1 MKYRNRALGLLSLLL
16 ALTTLDRICISVAG
30 PRMQDALHIGP
41 VGWGWVNGMF
51 TLAYGLFEI
60 PTGALGDRLGPRKVL
75 TRIVL
80 WWSAFTAMTGVVTSL
95 SPLLAIRFLFG
106 IGEAGAYPN
115 ASIVV
120 ARWFP
125 VEERGRAFGFF
136 LMASQLGGAFAPLL
150 VVPIQSHFGWRASF
164 FAFGLLGPV
173 WGFFW
178 YRWFR
183 DSPAEKAGVSA
194 AELAETANL
203 DTVAHTPMPWAI
215 ALRNW
220 NVWAIVAI
228 CFCYLYTYSFFTSW
242 FHTYLV
248 KGRGFHE
255 SDLWLSSLP
264 FVVAAVA
271 NFSGGYVSNILVLRL
286 GLRWGRCAIGVG
298 GLFIAA
304 GSIVGV
310 MLTHNP
316 ITALVLLTCAY
327 AGITFQQ
334 PIAFAVCLDI
344 GGPFAGAMVGI
355 FNTAAGAAGFV
366 GAIAFGYLV
375 KLSGGYTVPF
385 IPMTALLLVGVWLW
399 LRIDPNRKIV
409 PTSNIA
415 SELVTATV

>member
-16 ALTTLDRICISVAG
+16 ALTTLDRVCISVAG

-41 VGWGWVNGMF
+41 VGWGWVNGVF

-60 PTGALGDRLGPRKVL
+60 PTGILGDRLGPRKVL

-80 WWSAFTAMTGVVTSL
+80 WWSAFTAMTGLVTRL
-95 SPLLAIRFLFG
+95 PPLLAIRFLFG
-106 IGEAGAYPN
+106 MGEAGAYPN

-136 LMASQLGGAFAPLL
+136 LMASQLGGASAPLL
-150 VVPIQSHFGWRASF
+150 VVPLQSQFGWRASF
-164 FAFGLLGPV
+164 FAFGLLGPL

-178 YRWFR
+178 FRWFR
-183 DSPAEKAGVSA
+183 NSPAEKPGVSP
-194 AELAETANL
+194 AELAETASL
-203 DTVAHTPMPWAI
+203 HSVAHPTMPWAV

-248 KGRGFHE
+248 KGRSFHE
-255 SDLWLSSLP
+255 TDLWLSSLP
-264 FVVAAVA
+264 FVVAALA
-271 NFSGGYVSNILVLRL
+271 NFAGGYVSNVLVLRV
-286 GLRWGRCAIGVG
+286 GLRWGRCAIGAG
-298 GLFIAA
+298 GMLVACC
-304 GSIVGV
+304 SIVAV
-310 MLTHNP
+310 MFTHSSS
-316 ITALVLLTCAY
+316 ASLVLLTCAI
-327 AGITFQQ
+327 AAITFQQ

-366 GAIAFGYLV
+366 GAIAFGYIV
-375 KLSGGYTVPF
+375 KLSGGYTLPFVP
-385 IPMTALLLVGVWLW
+385 MAVLLLIGVWFW
-399 LRIDPNRKIV
+399 LNIDPNRQIV
-409 PTSNIA
+409 PSNLIEQEQVA
-415 SELVTATV
+415 NLV

>member
-316 ITALVLLTCAY
+316 ITALVLLTCAF

-344 GGPFAGAMVGI
+344 GGPFAGSMVGI